1 MERPSGAEVRR
12 DGREGRSTARRDRAR
27 SSRERVAGLAVAI
40 AFALSTTGCREAPKP
55 ADTRDADDHARL
67 ARIVSADEDLDRAL
81 KAADD
86 ASHAGDDAN
95 GASILETDA
104 THAADEAIAIGERE
118 PVEAAWARARRD
130 TLVSVIRERR
140 ASIPSYAEA
149 MRGEDLEAKLAVVT
163 LQIDLQK
170 QALEA
175 ASAALAPTPTQPP
188 AQVGHGDAG

>member
-1 MERPSGAEVRR
+1 
-12 DGREGRSTARRDRAR
+12 
-27 SSRERVAGLAVAI
+27 
-40 AFALSTTGCREAPKP
+40 
-55 ADTRDADDHARL
+55 
-67 ARIVSADEDLDRAL
+67 
-81 KAADD
+81 
-86 ASHAGDDAN
+86 
-95 GASILETDA
+95 
-104 THAADEAIAIGERE
+104 
-118 PVEAAWARARRD
+118 
-130 TLVSVIRERR
+130 LVSVIRERR